1 VTAAIIAALARPVLA
16 QPDGSVDAG
25 ADALDSAADAG
36 QPLLWL
42 ATDAIPTQAD
52 GGIQPDSLQGIESG
66 VAQVDSQA
74 EEGQQAFLQASINQI
89 SIGDV
94 LVVVRPSDL
103 LMRVADLETG
113 GVHIQDGKRE
123 MRGPDLL
130 VSLRSLSP
138 KISYVFDEASL
149 SLTITADPSLFGASV
164 VDLRP
169 KRPEGILYDTSP
181 SMFVNYSLSGNDLQ
195 SPEKNASWNG
205 FAEAGLSVRGE
216 LLYSSGQRLS
226 NDTWARLMTNLT
238 FDWRNRLT
246 RIIAGDSIATS
257 DALGGSLAMGGLS
270 VTRTFALDPYFVMLP
285 SRQLGGTLLTPS
297 TVEVYVNGQL
307 VRREAL
313 PPGQFSLQNVPLTT
327 GSGVTR
333 VVIRDA
339 FGGEQTMASPYYLA
353 LGTLAKG
360 LSDFSYNFG
369 FRRNNFGIESW
380 NYGEPSLLFRHR
392 IGVTNW
398 LTLGGRIEGTP
409 HMISGGPSAAARLPV
424 GELAALVAVSGT
436 MEPWTTLE
444 TASDPGGGLLLRT
457 QRGSPGAAA
466 LLSYSYLGRPVN
478 LQLGVGV
485 QSERYVNLSL
495 PLESGGIRV
504 DRKRLDLT
512 VTAAK
517 ALGKVALVSL
527 QYLGADWRDQGW
539 TNTLMLAGN
548 RTLTRRLYAF
558 VNLTN
563 TFARG
568 KRVEFDTFAG
578 LSYAFGDHSTASAS
592 RSDRWGGDG
601 RSGTNHLDVQ
611 RSLPVGPGYGYRVVV
626 ESGDNDHEEA
636 LAQYQGAHGRIDAD
650 YRRDGWTGSD
660 PGHATLTGMGGIVL
674 IGRDIFF
681 TRPLT
686 DSYALIKVP
695 GVAGVHGTISNQVVG
710 TTSQNG
716 NLLVP
721 NLLSY
726 YGNRIGIDDK
736 DIPLDYNIGA
746 TEMTIAPPYRGG
758 AVVSFPI
765 RRVQS
770 VSGIVLVEDQGKAT
784 VPSYG
789 QITVEVE
796 GKPVDSPLDEAGSF
810 YLENVPPGSYAA
822 EVEYAT
828 GVCSFRLAVVAG
840 ATALANVGTVRCIVP
855 GKESQ

>member
-1 VTAAIIAALARPVLA
+1 MTAAIVAALARPALA
-16 QPDGSVDAG
+16 QTDGSADAG
-25 ADALDSAADAG
+25 ANALDSAADAG
-36 QPLLWL
+36 QPLLL
-42 ATDAIPTQAD
+42 SAVDAIPTQAD
-52 GGIQPDSLQGIESG
+52 GGPQPDSLQGIESG

-74 EEGQQAFLQASINQI
+74 EEGQQAFLQASINQS

-94 LVVVRPSDL
+94 LVVVRQGDL

-113 GVHIQDGKRE
+113 GVHIQDGRRE
-123 MRGPDLL
+123 KRGPDLF

-138 KISYVFDEASL
+138 KITYIFDEANL
-149 SLTITADPSLFGASV
+149 SLAIMADPSLFGASV

-169 KRPEGILYDTSP
+169 KRPEGIIYDTAP

-205 FAEAGLSVRGE
+205 FAEAGLSVRGD
-216 LLYSSGQRLS
+216 LLYSSGERLQ
-226 NDTWARLMTNLT
+226 NGTWARLMTNLT
-238 FDWRNRLT
+238 FDWRDKLT
-246 RIIAGDSIATS
+246 RIIAGDSTATS
-257 DALGGSLAMGGLS
+257 DALGGSLVMGGLS
-270 VTRTFALDPYFVMLP
+270 VTRTFALDPYFMMLP
-285 SRQLGGTLLTPS
+285 TRQLGGTLLTPS
-297 TVEVYVNGQL
+297 TVDVYVNGQL
-307 VRREAL
+307 VRRETL
-313 PPGQFSLQNVPLTT
+313 PPGQFSLQNVPVTT
-327 GSGVTR
+327 GSGSTS

-339 FGGEQTMASPYYLA
+339 FGTERTMVSPYYLA

-360 LSDFSYNFG
+360 LSDFSYNLG
-369 FRRNNFGIESW
+369 FQRNNYGIKSW
-380 NYGEPSLLFRHR
+380 DYGDPALLFRHR
-392 IGVTNW
+392 VGVTNW

-424 GELAALVAVSGT
+424 GELGVLVAVSGT
-436 MEPWTTLE
+436 MESWTTLE
-444 TASDPGGGLLLRT
+444 TAGDPGGGPLLRT

-478 LQLGVGV
+478 FQLGA
-485 QSERYVNLSL
+485 QIQTDRYVNLSL
-495 PLESGGIRV
+495 PLESAGKPL
-504 DRKRLDLT
+504 DRRLRDFT
-512 VTAAK
+512 ATAAMPV
-517 ALGKVALVSL
+517 GKVALVSL
-527 QYLGADWRDQGW
+527 QYLGADWRYQGW
-539 TNTLMLAGN
+539 TNTIILAGN
-548 RTLTRRLYAF
+548 RTITRRLYAF

-563 TFARG
+563 TYASG
-568 KRVEFDTFAG
+568 KPVEFDTFVG
-578 LSYAFGDHSTASAS
+578 LSYAFGERTTASAN

-611 RSLPVGPGYGYRVVV
+611 RSLPIGPGYGYRVVA
-626 ESGDNDHEEA
+626 EQGNNDHEEV
-636 LAQYQGAHGRIDAD
+636 LAQYQGTHGRIDAD

-686 DSYALIKVP
+686 DSYALIRVP

-770 VSGIVLVEDQGKAT
+770 VSGIVVVEDQGKAT

-789 QITVEVE
+789 QITVQVE

-822 EVEYAT
+822 EVQYAT

-855 GKESQ
+855 RKESQ